1 MKKLV
6 KHELYFV
13 GIIVLLFLSMIMAG
27 QSLDGEFIDL
37 FLFWFSW
44 LLILKI
50 CIFENLVKDENSKVV
65 WIFNSIKVLGIV
77 VFFLISVL
85 MIAYALWL
93 DPSDV
98 PFGPIGVILFFI
110 GIFYSRTATLI
121 TKKQIFYNGQ
131 KMTIDEIELCSVEK
145 KEIVFAK
152 NSKLIKIAGT
162 KKQVQELEEWYYLN
176 KS

>member
-27 QSLDGEFIDL
+27 QSLDRDFIDF

-44 LLILKI
+44 LLIFKI

-77 VFFLISVL
+77 VFFLISVS

-98 PFGPIGVILFFI
+98 PFGPIGVILLFI